1 MRHLIREQLQ
11 NTILEKIKKRLL
23 GKEYIDAPK
32 KSKAFIYDII
42 YTYNMYCVNMYG
54 HVNDTFNAPFIS
66 IKSKIYD
73 EFELFGINHSDV
85 VISIDNEHV
94 ERMYEKHKHH
104 QKGKLHE
111 NIEEKI
117 FNHMN
122 KRLLYKIYKNDIIEA
137 FIYKISHNADEIF
150 VDCYFTMLVDD
161 EAPVMG
167 AIGLEK
173 EIRSEIYN
181 YGITPD
187 DYFIYID
194 GYKKTRRE
202 FNKLAH
208 AHGIGG

>member
-1 MRHLIREQLQ
+1 
-11 NTILEKIKKRLL
+11 
-23 GKEYIDAPK
+23 
-32 KSKAFIYDII
+32 
-42 YTYNMYCVNMYG
+42 
-54 HVNDTFNAPFIS
+54 
-66 IKSKIYD
+66 
-73 EFELFGINHSDV
+73 
-85 VISIDNEHV
+85 
-94 ERMYEKHKHH
+94 
-104 QKGKLHE
+104 
-111 NIEEKI
+111 
-117 FNHMN
+117 MN